1 MRESTRTTVP
11 TPSAIEPLEPRWM
24 LSAKTPTFTEIPLA
38 TGASPQKA
46 VVGGDGSVYVYE
58 SGINR
63 VARQR
68 PNNKP
73 YTEFS
78 IPTESNQHFGM
89 AKSNQGDIFFTI
101 DGGIESYSP
110 KNGLLTPHDL
120 TADVADMAPA
130 SDNNLWFTL
139 PDTNQIGRFI
149 LKGSKGHPT
158 GEFTK
163 FDVPTAS
170 AGLASITT
178 GPKNDLWF
186 SENLVGKI
194 GHVILGKNGAAPT
207 IEEFDVPTPNSH
219 VVGMTKGPDG
229 NIWFTETFA
238 DKIGVINEKTHAIT
252 EFNVPT
258 ANAGPFWITTGPDK
272 ALWFVERDSGKVG
285 RITTSGSI
293 TEFDTPSGSNAV
305 LTSIVKNNNRT
316 LWYTAAG
323 TDKVGKI
330 TGI

>member
-1 MRESTRTTVP
+1 
-11 TPSAIEPLEPRWM
+11 M

-38 TGASPQKA
+38 TGASPQKM
-46 VVGGDGSVYVYE
+46 VVGNDGSVYAYE
-58 SGINR
+58 HGINR

-73 YTEFS
+73 YTEFN

-110 KNGLLTPHDL
+110 KTNLLTPHDL
-120 TADVADMAPA
+120 GADVADIAPA
-130 SDNNLWFTL
+130 ADNNLWFTL
-139 PDTNQIGRFI
+139 PDTNQVGRFI
-149 LKGSKGHPT
+149 LKGKKGHPT
-158 GEFTK
+158 GEFTT

-170 AGLASITT
+170 AGLASIAT

-207 IEEFDVPTPNSH
+207 IEEFDVPSGINSH
-219 VVGMTKGPDG
+219 VVGMTTGTDG
-229 NIWFTETFA
+229 NVWFAEVNA
-238 DKIGVINEKTHAIT
+238 NKIGVINEKTHAIT
-252 EFNVPT
+252 EFDVPT
-258 ANAGPFWITTGPDK
+258 ANSEPFWLAKGPDK
-272 ALWFVERDSGKVG
+272 AVWFVERASGKVG
-285 RITTSGSI
+285 RITPSGSI
-293 TEFDTPSGSNAV
+293 TEFDTPSGSGAV

-316 LWYTAAG
+316 LWYTASG

-330 TGI
+330 KVP